1 MAATTSDS
9 GIGASV
15 LRKED
20 APLITGQGRY
30 VDDIKLPNMAFAAFL
45 RSPHAHAVV
54 RSIDT
59 SAAEAMPGV
68 VKIFT

>member
-1 MAATTSDS
+1 MATVMNS
-9 GIGASV
+9 GVGQSV

-30 VDDIKLPNMAFAAFL
+30 VDDIKLPGMAYAAFV

-54 RSIDT
+54 KSIDG
-59 SAAEAMPGV
+59 SAAEGMAGV
-68 VKIFT
+68 F